1 VSERGS
7 ERSDQPER
15 DKGDTQADTK
25 ADTQKVAV
33 HRQPVREFG
42 RYEILEEVSRGA
54 MGIVYR
60 AREKALGRIVALKV
74 LLAGEHASDEQVGRF
89 IREARAIA
97 RIRHPNI
104 VPIHDVGE
112 VDGRHYFTM
121 DYIEGDPLSRM
132 IEKGKVD
139 IRRALDIVESIADA
153 AECAHAAGVIHRDIK
168 PSNIMIDAGGRA
180 QITDFG
186 LAKPVE
192 GDTQY
197 TRTGTTIGTPAYMPP
212 EQAKGDVAAIT
223 ARSDIYSIG
232 AVLYELVTGVAPFE
246 GPSMLD
252 IILDVLHNEPARPRK
267 LNPRVHADVETV
279 ILRAMEKDPERRYA
293 SAAELR
299 DDIRRFKAG
308 EAIQAHPPSVLR
320 HVSRWSRRHAML
332 LVWVATVTV
341 GGGVFAL
348 VVNDLRRRMAERV
361 PAKGT
366 QATKEVRRLV
376 WNLVWE
382 DPAPRGG
389 KDSGW
394 EERAASLDGR
404 ELIPAGREPSLGSV
418 RVTATVEFAPDAK
431 KLEIPVGLLGTQDRD
446 NPVPFYGVIGA
457 GRIRLYGVPDIEQSA
472 VKRRTQRDMR
482 VLIER
487 EAPPLRAGVRYLV
500 KFERRDLDILFQ
512 VASDDGEFD
521 ETLVVRNMHLS
532 NWRAKNLF
540 PVLGLRAGAKWDAFR
555 LDQLTGTQDE
565 FDAAD
570 GLFIIGEYNGA
581 KAKYQAIVE
590 TERPASRVN
599 AARLRLGMCSEIK
612 RQFEEAVR
620 WYGLVEKG
628 VSEPVPAIEAKLR
641 EPFCRLAL
649 GQPEEAERAVTELAG
664 RVRAYPEAWRRHG
677 PAWKWQL
684 ADLADGLAGA
694 KRYPAAA
701 GVIALA
707 QPPAGWPRME
717 RAAARAATG
726 LADEARAEDLLALAE
741 ACPSADLA
749 PAFAL
754 AVRKLAKDS
763 PGDSVGLLAFA
774 RGRYPA
780 KKDVFAKA
788 AAFLAKGFVKAG
800 EFARVVDV
808 HRAWP
813 LEEVAATFR
822 DAVSGAIHRKRYSHA
837 RAVLAHAHSRHPEHD
852 NVLKQL
858 SIRLA
863 NQLCAEGR
871 FGDVRGVYESYPDA
885 ALIVNFREAAAG
897 LLAKGD
903 LNGTVSVL
911 QSALRNFGPGDGKLA
926 GIAAEVSKRFAAR
939 GTADEALRLFVSV
952 AAYPGSSHA
961 PYVRSAMQ
969 TLAMSGRPQQV
980 MGLFALF
987 RAQLPEGDEALSAH
1001 ALSILEAEGEPMERD
1016 NAFRALDDVAPK
1028 LAGEAGARA
1037 KWLVELGDI
1046 ACRVGGRPGRTET
1059 YYKEALRI
1067 GSRTAAAGLVGTVAE
1082 GRLAVLYET
1091 MKKSDAPVFWNDLA
1105 TRAAVPPALAE
1116 AGKLLS
1122 GRSTP
1127 EEFVAWRAEHTSEM
1141 SDAEKAMYLGLAALR
1156 DGWPEDAAEAF
1167 ARARSATQGRRWP
1180 YHVLERLEDM
1190 LPE

>member
-1 VSERGS
+1 
-7 ERSDQPER
+7 
-15 DKGDTQADTK
+15 
-25 ADTQKVAV
+25 
-33 HRQPVREFG
+33 
-42 RYEILEEVSRGA
+42 
-54 MGIVYR
+54 
-60 AREKALGRIVALKV
+60 
-74 LLAGEHASDEQVGRF
+74 
-89 IREARAIA
+89 
-97 RIRHPNI
+97 
-104 VPIHDVGE
+104 
-112 VDGRHYFTM
+112 M
-121 DYIEGDPLSRM
+121 DYIEGEPLSRM

-153 AECAHAAGVIHRDIK
+153 AECAHAAGVVHRDIK
-168 PSNIMIDAGGRA
+168 PSNIMIDAKGSA

-223 ARSDIYSIG
+223 PQSDIYSIG
-232 AVLYELVTGVAPFE
+232 AVLYELVTGKAPFE
-246 GPSMLD
+246 GQSMLD
-252 IILDVLHNEPARPRK
+252 IILDVLHNEPERPRK
-267 LNPRVHADVETV
+267 LNPRVHADVETI
-279 ILRAMEKDPERRYA
+279 ILRAMEKDAERRYA

-308 EAIQAHPPSVLR
+308 EAIHAHPPSVLR
-320 HVSRWSRRHAML
+320 HVSRWSRRHVML

-348 VVNDLRRRMAERV
+348 VVNDLRRRMAEGRDARPSAGV
-361 PAKGT
+361 EAPRG
-366 QATKEVRRLV
+366 QRV
-376 WNLVWE
+376 WNTVWE
-382 DPAPRGG
+382 DPAPRAG
-389 KDSGW
+389 KDAAW
-394 EERAASLDGR
+394 KERASYLEGR
-404 ELIPAGREPSLGSV
+404 ELIPAGRDPSLGNV
-418 RVTATVEFAPDAK
+418 RMTANAVIAPDAK
-431 KLEIPVGLLGTQDRD
+431 DPEIAWCLFCIQDPRS
-446 NPVPFYGVIGA
+446 PVPFYGVVGK
-457 GRIRLYGVPDIEQSA
+457 GKIRLYGVPDVEQSA
-472 VKRRTQRDMR
+472 VAGRTLRDMR

-487 EAPPLRAGVRYLV
+487 EAPPLRAGARYLV
-500 KFERRDLDILFQ
+500 KLERRDLDIKFQ
-512 VASDDGEFD
+512 VASLGPTKGSGPQAGDEGDLD
-521 ETLVVRNMHLS
+521 ETLVVRNIHLS

-540 PVLGLRAGAKWDAFR
+540 PALCLRPGVEWRAFR
-555 LDQLTGTQDE
+555 LDLLRGTQDE

-570 GLFIIGEYNGA
+570 GIFIIGEYSGA
-581 KAKYQAIVE
+581 KAMFQAIVE
-590 TERPASRVN
+590 TGRPASRVN
-599 AARLRLGMCSEIK
+599 AARLRLAMCAEIE
-612 RQFEEAVR
+612 RGFEEAVQ
-620 WYGLVEKG
+620 WYGLVELTK
-628 VSEPVPAIEAKLR
+628 EEEDPAPAIEAKLR
-641 EPFCRLAL
+641 ESFCRLELRA
-649 GQPEEAERAVTELAG
+649 PEEAERAVTELARRA
-664 RVRAYPEAWRRHG
+664 RVFPEAWRRHG

-684 ADLADGLAGA
+684 ADLADALAGA
-694 KRYPAAA
+694 KRYQAAA
-701 GVIALA
+701 GVIGLA
-707 QPPAGWPRME
+707 RPPAGWPRME
-717 RAAARAATG
+717 QAAARAANG
-726 LADEARAEDLLALAE
+726 LADEARAEDLLALAR

-774 RGRYPA
+774 HGRYPA
-780 KKDVFAKA
+780 KKDVFARA
-788 AAFLAKGFVKAG
+788 AVFLAKGFVKAG

-837 RAVLAHAHSRHPEHD
+837 RAVLAHAHSRDPEHD
-852 NVLKQL
+852 DVLKQL

-871 FGDVRGVYESYPDA
+871 FGDVRGVYESYPDP
-885 ALIVNFREAAAG
+885 ALIVNFRAAAAG

-926 GIAAEVSKRFAAR
+926 RTAAEVSKRFAAR

-952 AAYPGSSHA
+952 AAYPGPDHA

-1001 ALSILEAEGEPMERD
+1001 ALSILEEEGDPVERD
-1016 NAFRALDDVAPK
+1016 NALRALDDVSPR
-1028 LAGEAGARA
+1028 LERNPEARA

-1046 ACRVGGRPGRTET
+1046 ACRVGGRPASDEKSTSAKT
-1059 YYKEALRI
+1059 YYNEALRI
-1067 GSRTAAAGLVGTVAE
+1067 GSRTAAAGSVGTVAE

-1091 MKKSDAPVFWNDLA
+1091 TKDSADAPVYWNDLA
-1105 TRAAVPPALAE
+1105 TRAGVPPALVE

-1127 EEFVAWRAEHTSEM
+1127 EEFTAWRAEHTSEM
-1141 SDAEKAMYLGLAALR
+1141 SDAEEAMYLGLAALR
-1156 DGWPEDAAEAF
+1156 DGWPEDATEAF